1 MKSSSDSKK
10 DKDSPF
16 NTPLEQWKVDQ
27 VCKWFETQKLTTPSV
42 SALRIAKVDGEKL
55 LQLTRY
61 PTLLL
66 ENFRELGVPDEELP
80 AFELSVKNLKG
91 MFAAQEKAA
100 KKPSDSSAKKEE
112 RVQSPW
118 ADASVLSVSAKKN
131 GGPSGSAPAAQ
142 DFVDSRG
149 PRHKGDTFG
158 RSSRDALV
166 GEVVDEELRSK
177 TKKVESE
184 VWDVRRETNQMKK
197 ELQVLEEME
206 DVLAN
211 VTKKRAAQVHA
222 LKESRTSARFK
233 VLPGG
238 AVAHAPAASSW
249 APSGGSGGNGG
260 VSLDALL
267 GGNPRRAIDPA
278 AIMNLSAG
286 DLIQLGTQGIQTI
299 RSLQADLGQ
308 LQVQTEQ
315 QTL

>member
-1 MKSSSDSKK
+1 MARFLQDDTDLGFVVTIQQVDCVGLLLRIVSYRPITEAVKARRLSCSKSFFVVGMKSSSDSKK

-27 VCKWFETQKLTTPSV
+27 VCKWFETQKLTTSTV

-80 AFELSVKNLKG
+80 AFELSVKNLKD

-100 KKPSDSSAKKEE
+100 KKPMDSSSKKEE

-149 PRHKGDTFG
+149 LRQKADTYG

-166 GEVVDEELRSK
+166 NEVVDEELRSK
-177 TKKVESE
+177 TK
-184 VWDVRRETNQMKK
+184 
-197 ELQVLEEME
+197 
-206 DVLAN
+206 
-211 VTKKRAAQVHA
+211 
-222 LKESRTSARFK
+222 
-233 VLPGG
+233 
-238 AVAHAPAASSW
+238 
-249 APSGGSGGNGG
+249 
-260 VSLDALL
+260 
-267 GGNPRRAIDPA
+267 
-278 AIMNLSAG
+278 
-286 DLIQLGTQGIQTI
+286 
-299 RSLQADLGQ
+299 
-308 LQVQTEQ
+308 
-315 QTL
+315 